1 MTTLE
6 TNLHS
11 GEETNL
17 NNLHEDNTIIEKYET
32 FDEMNLREE
41 ILRGIYA
48 HGFDKPSPI
57 QKIAIDP
64 IIKRRDMIAQ
74 AQSGTGKT
82 GAFTVGSL
90 QIIDFNLLEPQVIVI
105 APTREL
111 AMQINTVFNQ
121 LGSYCNIKTV
131 TCIGGINARIDE
143 DAFKEGRHVVVGC
156 PGRIY
161 HMINKG
167 LFKLKH
173 IKQLVID
180 EADVML
186 EKGFKEQL
194 YEIFN
199 LGFPQEMKI
208 ALFSATLTKDTY
220 TIANQFMKNHVN
232 ISVKK
237 EDVNLSGIQQY
248 KIGLIKDEHKFP
260 TLIDLYKFISIK
272 QAIIYCNN
280 KNRVITLAAEL
291 NDLKLSMSF
300 VHGDMEQ
307 VERNKI
313 LSEFRQ
319 GMYRILISTDLL
331 ARGID
336 IQQVE
341 LVINYDIPLNKENYM
356 HRIGRSGR
364 FGRKGIALNFVTD
377 RDDNQLKDIEAEYNL
392 EISELPS
399 DVSNIFN
406 V

>member
-1 MTTLE
+1 MTALE
-6 TNLHS
+6 TDLHLE
-11 GEETNL
+11 EET
-17 NNLHEDNTIIEKYET
+17 IQKYES
-32 FDEMNLREE
+32 FDEMNLNEE
-41 ILRGIYA
+41 LLRGIYA
-48 HGFDKPSPI
+48 NGFDKPSPI

-90 QIIDFNLLEPQVIVI
+90 QIIDFNLLEPQIICI

-111 AMQINTVFNQ
+111 AIQISKVFNQ
-121 LGSYCNIKTV
+121 IGSYCNVKTV
-131 TCIGGINARIDE
+131 TCIGGINARLDE
-143 DAFKEGRHVVVGC
+143 EALKEGRHVVVGC

-167 LFKLKH
+167 IFKLKN

-194 YEIFN
+194 YEIFS
-199 LGFPQEMKI
+199 LGFPETMKI
-208 ALFSATLTKDTY
+208 ALFSATLTVDTY
-220 TIANQFMKNHVN
+220 AIANQFMKNHVN
-232 ISVKK
+232 IAVKK
-237 EDVNLSGIQQY
+237 EDVNLAGIAQY
-248 KIGLIKDEHKFP
+248 KIGLVKDEHKFG

-280 KNRVITLAAEL
+280 KSRVITLASEL
-291 NDLKLSMSF
+291 NELKLSMTF

-307 VERNKI
+307 TERNKI
-313 LSEFRQ
+313 MGEFRD
-319 GMYRILISTDLL
+319 GKYRILISTDLL

-336 IQQVE
+336 IQQVS

-356 HRIGRSGR
+356 HRIGRTGR

-377 RDDNQLKDIEAEYNL
+377 RDDSQLKDIETFYNL
-392 EISELPS
+392 SVNELPN

-406 V
+406 S